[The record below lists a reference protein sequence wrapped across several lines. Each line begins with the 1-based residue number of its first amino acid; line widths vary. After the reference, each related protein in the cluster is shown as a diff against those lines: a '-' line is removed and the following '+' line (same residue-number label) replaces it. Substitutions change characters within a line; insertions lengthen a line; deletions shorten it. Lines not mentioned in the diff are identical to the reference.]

1 MSLISQD
8 GSFQVQGS
16 RPDWEDL
23 CFSQV
28 LCYSELLLT
37 VSQFILIVVRVSGS

>member
-8 GSFQVQGS
+8 CSFQVQGS
-16 RPDWEDL
+16 RPDWEEL

-37 VSQFILIVVRVSGS
+37 LSQFILILFKISRS